1 MKFLCFWST
10 PSSWICSFQIG
21 SGSFGLAVVSQICQ
35 IGFPYF
41 GCAYLDGLY
50 PHDHDKTVP
59 VFLAYM
65 ERLMLSME
73 SYLAG
78 VHLGVLHGNISRIAR
93 GGNPVPLADL
103 GGNISRLQSNYLAQK
118 VERMAKEL
126 YDKYA
131 ESEPGKYLRR
141 FAEVMAFGVP
151 YTYIVSLLPVPGLHP
166 GRGWTSLRG
175 GGPRRGPGAQ
185 WWYRAYLNTF
195 YILKFEPEFTR
206 AVVNMATQEPGF
218 LVNKLTDALVRE
230 FNGGLAKAGVSVS

>member
-1 MKFLCFWST
+1 M
-10 PSSWICSFQIG
+10 
-21 SGSFGLAVVSQICQ
+21 VSQICQ

-50 PHDHDKTVP
+50 PHDHEKTVP

-78 VHLGVLHGNISRIAR
+78 VHLGVLHGNISRIAW

-151 YTYIVSLLPVPGLHP
+151 YTYIVSLLPSQVYTQGVAGLLSEAVAHDEAQGP
-166 GRGWTSLRG
+166 NG
-175 GGPRRGPGAQ
+175 G
-185 WWYRAYLNTF
+185 YRAYLNTF
-195 YILKFEPEFTR
+195 YILKFEPEFAR